1 MKILIGC
8 WDKEPAEDH
17 ACKCL
22 NNFVE
27 LCENVL
33 KREEF
38 CEDWLRIMLAWY
50 LKFTNSSFAL
60 QTANWHGISHS
71 TFKLQKYVAQLS
83 NICHQVL
90 LFKRNVVT
98 AELRHNE
105 INASSTTRTES
116 AKTYAMTYLLTF
128 ARAVLSAI
136 LCHATH
142 KSINLELQLRR
153 TLSSHVK
160 KATLL
165 GTLKKPRY

>member
-8 WDKEPAEDH
+8 WDKEPAEDQ

-71 TFKLQKYVAQLS
+71 TLKLQKYVAQLS

-160 KATLL
+160 KATVLE
-165 GTLKKPRY
+165 TLKKPRY

>member
-1 MKILIGC
+1 
-8 WDKEPAEDH
+8 
-17 ACKCL
+17 
-22 NNFVE
+22 
-27 LCENVL
+27 
-33 KREEF
+33 
-38 CEDWLRIMLAWY
+38 MLAWY
-50 LKFTNSSFAL
+50 LKFTNSSFANCKL
-60 QTANWHGISHS
+60 TRNFAYHVQT
-71 TFKLQKYVAQLS
+71 LQKYVAPLS

-153 TLSSHVK
+153 TLSSHIK

-165 GTLKKPRY
+165 ESVTFDETKFSVGLVIFSVT

>member
-1 MKILIGC
+1 
-8 WDKEPAEDH
+8 
-17 ACKCL
+17 
-22 NNFVE
+22 
-27 LCENVL
+27 
-33 KREEF
+33 
-38 CEDWLRIMLAWY
+38 MLAWY
-50 LKFTNSSFAL
+50 LKFTNSSFANCKL
-60 QTANWHGISHS
+60 TRNFAFHVQT
-71 TFKLQKYVAQLS
+71 LQKYVVPLS

-105 INASSTTRTES
+105 MNTSCTKRTVQS

-128 ARAVLSAI
+128 TRAVLSAI

-165 GTLKKPRY
+165 ETLKKPRY